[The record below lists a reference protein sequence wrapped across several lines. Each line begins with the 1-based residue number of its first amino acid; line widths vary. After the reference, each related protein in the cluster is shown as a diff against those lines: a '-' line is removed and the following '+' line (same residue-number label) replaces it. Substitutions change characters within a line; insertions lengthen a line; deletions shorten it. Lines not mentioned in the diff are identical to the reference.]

1 MKPENFIANYPAQ
14 TFSCS
19 ASRFKSY
26 KVEEIDGHLYIIG
39 AGLLEAKKKTFI
51 VDKASS
57 TELLVSLLNL
67 YEQLSPNL
75 LRHVDE
81 RITNVDEALIMDWCI
96 RYGTPMESGGATGSP
111 LDDDTIW
118 RKYGKVGFRIAD
130 FYARLYDLYDAYM
143 LWRRVGCNDTSK
155 ANTHA
160 DRPIESCKESL
171 HVRMLTMDVR
181 LRPNFECYP
190 PTITYECG
198 DYMAVAKAHMFF
210 LCVSSDTPYVGVCQ
224 VCGKPFAKMRKNNTQ
239 CSFCQR
245 TKSQR
250 SRREKRIA
258 EQALKDAEERTD

>member
-14 TFSCS
+14 TFSCF
-19 ASRFKSY
+19 ASRFKSF
-26 KVEEIDGHLYIIG
+26 KVEEIDGHLYIVG
-39 AGLLEAKKKTFI
+39 AGLLDDKNKTFI
-51 VDKASS
+51 ADKASS

-67 YEQLSPNL
+67 YEQLSPDL
-75 LRHVDE
+75 HGHVDE

-96 RYGTPMESGGATGSP
+96 RYGTPMEDGGSTGSP

-118 RKYGKVGFRIAD
+118 RKYGKVGFRISV
-130 FYARLYDLYDAYM
+130 FYARLFDLYDCYM
-143 LWRRVGCNDTSK
+143 LWRRVSCNDTSVK
-155 ANTHA
+155 N
-160 DRPIESCKESL
+160 DRAVYSIESCTEIL
-171 HVRMLTMDVR
+171 QGRMLTMDVR

-190 PTITYECG
+190 PTIKYECG

-210 LCVSSDTPYVGVCQ
+210 LCVSSDAPYVGVCE

-239 CSFCQR
+239 CSLCQR

-250 SRREKRIA
+250 SRKGKRIA